1 MPADSRVLVL
11 GSLPGQASLRAAR
24 YYAHPTNQFWRLMAA
39 VIACADLPAMDYDAR
54 IATLNQAGVGLWD
67 TIDSAIRPGSLDAD
81 IREVAA
87 RNLGAF
93 VAGFPALRAVGF
105 NGGTSA
111 RIGRRQLGGTPL
123 ALIDLPSSSAAHA
136 GLPFAG
142 KLERWLALREY
153 LR

>member
-1 MPADSRVLVL
+1 MLVL
-11 GSLPGQASLRAAR
+11 GSLPGRASLRAAR
-24 YYAHPTNQFWRLMAA
+24 YYAHRTNQFWRLMAA
-39 VIACADLPAMDYDAR
+39 VIARDDLPALDYDTR

-67 TIDSAIRPGSLDAD
+67 TIDSAVRPGSLDAD

-87 RNLGAF
+87 RDLAAF
-93 VAGFPALRAVGF
+93 IAGLPALRAVGF

-111 RIGRRQLGGTPL
+111 RIGRRQLAGTPL

-142 KLERWLALREY
+142 KLERWLALREH
-153 LR
+153 LK